1 MTHLKCNVLQHH
13 IVFQQIL
20 IMCHILVYLGSCVQM
35 LREHLLY
42 SFFYQCSLCLWWKS
56 KLMAIFWQRC
66 VVRPKHV
73 HSDHCKCPINVYSVF
88 KLIKL
93 ATHTQAHSKPC
104 REMRT
109 EMLRCMSTSAGRSYA
124 HGTYATCRLN
134 CLHLIR
140 FRTFWMIQE
149 ISGTKPH

>member
-56 KLMAIFWQRC
+56 KLIAIFCRGVWCAQNMC
-66 VVRPKHV
+66 
-73 HSDHCKCPINVYSVF
+73 ILITASVPLMYIVCLN
-88 KLIKL
+88 LIKL